1 MYNAISIMYLK
12 MNCAAKLEQE
22 NLTKGGVS
30 ELEMEAMG
38 MESMDHKIGETT
50 EGLLNKDD
58 EDSSDKDAFG
68 TLNDSV
74 ASLKLESKLV
84 AMHDKQAMTV
94 AFP

>member
-1 MYNAISIMYLK
+1 
-12 MNCAAKLEQE
+12 
-22 NLTKGGVS
+22 
-30 ELEMEAMG
+30 MEAMG
-38 MESMDHKIGETT
+38 IESIDHKIGETT